1 MQHSWGSLMRLAQD
15 KQKLRNF
22 VDALDPTGLGV
33 QAQERKVCSDDDS

>member
-22 VDALDPTGLGV
+22 VDALDPTG
-33 QAQERKVCSDDDS
+33 QERKVCSDDDS